1 LSLGREKVRQ
11 ELKDMRA
18 RHGPSFFPIVALL
31 IVGLIVFY
39 PAFKKSPP
47 VEELLHATS
56 KISVERPTIK
66 VWVNKGAGLYY
77 CPQSE
82 FYGRAKPGFY
92 MAQHEAVQS
101 GYRPAAHQAC
111 K

>member
-1 LSLGREKVRQ
+1 MGV
-11 ELKDMRA
+11 
-18 RHGPSFFPIVALL
+18 RHGPSFLPIVALL

-39 PAFKKSPP
+39 PAWRKLPP

-56 KISVERPTIK
+56 KVSLEKPTIK

-77 CPQSE
+77 CPQSD
-82 FYGRAKPGFY
+82 FYGKVKPGFY
-92 MAQHEAVQS
+92 MAQQEAVQS
-101 GYRPAAHQAC
+101 GYRPAAHLAC